1 MSDRSR
7 TGKNQ
12 PPTGDRPAAVD
23 GAGFDVGGIDAAI
36 GDLVGEVPHGP
47 VLAVELSPSPPSA
60 ERMAAM
66 ERYSEG
72 FAPTDEQL
80 SLAPTE
86 IEPPEEVPSAADL
99 LARLPPGGPPL
110 GGAPIAQARPVAG
123 QPPRPALAQ
132 PVHAQPGAQPG
143 YGQPAAA
150 QPVYGQPAAARASIA
165 RPVPARSGP
174 AWPAVAGAPAPAGM
188 PPDAP
193 STLAGPPNPPVQAR
207 PIQSIETAYVRNPM
221 LEPRPQAPNVTAPQW
236 GNAPAGVPEHQHPT
250 TLGMPEIGAAMRGR
264 LVVAGGE
271 WDGTTWYLNRAETRL
286 GRGEEND
293 VVILDIG
300 VSRRHIVIVRHPQGF
315 RLIDLQS
322 GNGTYVNSRR
332 VAEVELFDGDRIELG
347 HTCLVYDTVGQV
359 RRRRP
364 LGMTDTGNPAVG
376 RRVPTTWLVAMAL
389 TTFLT
394 VLGTMYLVRT
404 LRTPSTPPVAATET
418 LDAVRA
424 AITAREW
431 TLAGTK
437 LAGARAEATAP
448 PAVLDELAARIE
460 RETAAA
466 AVVER
471 AQAALAAG
479 ADLPSLTATLAAVP
493 DDSTYASDRRELL
506 HRAEQQA
513 VDRRVDEAE
522 KLFAEGKTELARLKV
537 RAVLDE
543 QPGHIRARDLRKRI
557 EALE

>member
-23 GAGFDVGGIDAAI
+23 SAGFDVGGIDAAI
-36 GDLVGEVPHGP
+36 GDLVGEVPRGP

-60 ERMAAM
+60 ERIAAM

-99 LARLPPGGPPL
+99 LARLPPGSPPYAGPPGGPPL
-110 GGAPIAQARPVAG
+110 AGPPLAQARPI
-123 QPPRPALAQ
+123 
-132 PVHAQPGAQPG
+132 
-143 YGQPAAA
+143 
-150 QPVYGQPAAARASIA
+150 YGQPAAARPSIA
-165 RPVPARSGP
+165 RPVPARPGP
-174 AWPAVAGAPAPAGM
+174 AWPAVASAPVPAGM
-188 PPDAP
+188 PPPGMPSPDAP
-193 STLAGPPNPPVQAR
+193 STLAGAPSPPVQAR

-364 LGMTDTGNPAVG
+364 LGMTDPGNPAVG
-376 RRVPTTWLVAMAL
+376 RRVPTPWLIAMAL
-389 TTFLT
+389 TTFFT
-394 VLGTMYLVRT
+394 VLGTMYLVRN
-404 LRTPSTPPVAATET
+404 LRSPSTPPVAATET

-424 AITAREW
+424 SMSAREW
-431 TLAGTK
+431 ALAATQ
-437 LAGARAEATAP
+437 LASARAESTAP
-448 PAVLDELAARIE
+448 AAVLDEMAARIE

-466 AVVER
+466 AVIER

-479 ADLPSLTATLAAVP
+479 ADVPSLTATLAAIP

-513 VDRRVDEAE
+513 FDRRVDEAE
-522 KLFAEGKTELARLKV
+522 KLFADGKTELARLKV

-543 QPGHIRARDLRKRI
+543 QPGHIRARDLRRRI